1 MGPRGSQVDRLPAP
15 ASDTPPAPA
24 AGSRAREISIFS
36 RLLYALCGEDAVK
49 AWRKKKY
56 KAAYKTDSDYEG
68 DDFWLQIPYLFLYL
82 QLFSALVSLVIAAKS
97 VDPSLP
103 AWDQYTNFYALIV
116 NSGIP
121 TAVFSML
128 KMATIDE
135 RKQMS
140 FIWPPLDNDIEGALG
155 KYWPW
160 WLQPLLVFPPL
171 ILLPPFLTHILPMML
186 MYCWIALP
194 AAFALF
200 LGVVMFF
207 RDIVKPFL
215 VSKGFREQ
223 FAQYFVD
230 LSFEVSLRFFFI
242 FFFHTLFNW
251 GSLLYIQGLP
261 ITPQGYISVLV
272 QDWHL
277 RSQTQCFLKHAANS
291 ADGIVVLFSW
301 F

>member
-15 ASDTPPAPA
+15 ASDTTA
-24 AGSRAREISIFS
+24 AGSRAREISFLS
-36 RLLYALCGEDAVK
+36 QLLYDLCGKEAVK

-56 KAAYKTDSDYEG
+56 KAANKTDKDYTG
-68 DDFWLQIPYLFLYL
+68 DDFWLQGPYLFLYL

-103 AWDQYTNFYALIV
+103 AWDQYTNFYARIV

-121 TAVFSML
+121 TAAFSFVN
-128 KMATIDE
+128 MAWIDGRE
-135 RKQMS
+135 KQMG
-140 FIWPPLDNDIEGALG
+140 ELG
-155 KYWPW
+155 
-160 WLQPLLVFPPL
+160 WLGLFLYITSL
-171 ILLPPFLTHILPMML
+171 TLLPPFLTHILPMML

-194 AAFALF
+194 AAIGLFGRVGRVALF
-200 LGVVMFF
+200 F
-207 RDIVKPFL
+207 DEIVKSFL
-215 VSKGFREQ
+215 VSKGFRKP
-223 FAQYFVD
+223 FANYFMD
-230 LSFEVSLRFFFI
+230 LSLEVSWRFLYI
-242 FFFHTLFNW
+242 FMYHTLFNW

-277 RSQTQCFLKHAANS
+277 RSQTQCFLNHALDS